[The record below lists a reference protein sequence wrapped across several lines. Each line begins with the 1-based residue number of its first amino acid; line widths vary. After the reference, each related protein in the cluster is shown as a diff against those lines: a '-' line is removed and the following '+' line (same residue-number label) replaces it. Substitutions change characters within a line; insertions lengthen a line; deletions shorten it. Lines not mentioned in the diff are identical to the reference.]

1 MGSWARIAREVHPM
15 RTKAPIAFLLVRF
28 QGSPAEPMTKAAAD
42 EMFTAAGRG
51 TMNVVDWFDDNTHG
65 HVDMSA
71 NAVFGWLELPET
83 LQGYNDKRANGTYAR
98 TKIIDLGRAAAAAAM
113 IDLSGFTAVVVVTNV
128 EVDLFGGSGLACCTA
143 SSAGKQFWEIQVA
156 PSVLCQEIIHGLGVY
171 QHTRRHGSDD
181 DYQDPYDV
189 MSMFVASP
197 GRHPANQ
204 NLPVGPGL
212 NAAFMD
218 RCGWLDSTR
227 VAPVG
232 QVALRPLHRRDLHGP
247 LYAQVG
253 SYYVEYRPS
262 RRWDTGFASVVL
274 VHYIMNETSYLAA
287 ELRAGSPAF
296 TFGDPRW
303 PFGPNGSITVDAI
316 DDASETATMTTT
328 YNAGVSIPFA
338 GPAFSLFGSEF
349 GGGAGLVFVG
359 GKLIRI
365 PPRSPALQLVEAAV
379 ALVSLEEIQVA
390 PALKTAAQAEIYA
403 KTLGAM
409 EEVHEHITG
418 VSSVLDHV
426 TMEEAQAF
434 HRRAGGKRREQQR
447 PDRSKSRKR

>member
-1 MGSWARIAREVHPM
+1 M
-15 RTKAPIAFLLVRF
+15 RTKAPMAFLLVRF

-51 TMNVVDWFDDNTHG
+51 IMNVVDWFDDNTHG
-65 HVDMSA
+65 HVDMSG
-71 NAVFGWLELPET
+71 NAVFGWLELAET

-128 EVDLFGGSGLACCTA
+128 GVDLFGGTGFACCSAETA
-143 SSAGKQFWEIQVA
+143 GVPFWAIHVA

-171 QHTRRHGSDD
+171 QHTRRHGSDA
-181 DYQDPYDV
+181 DYADPYDV
-189 MSMFVASP
+189 MSMFAASP
-197 GRHPANQ
+197 GRHPANRT
-204 NLPVGPGL
+204 LPVGPGL
-212 NAAFMD
+212 NAAFME
-218 RCGWLDSTR
+218 RCGWLDRTR
-227 VAPVG
+227 VAPAG
-232 QVALRPLHRRDLHGP
+232 QVALRPLHRRDLHGA

-253 SYYVEYRPS
+253 SYYVEYRAS
-262 RRWDTGFASVVL
+262 RRWDTGFPSVVL
-274 VHYIMNETSYLAA
+274 VHYIMNETSYLVA

-303 PFGPNGSITVDAI
+303 PFEPHGSISVDAI
-316 DDASETATMTTT
+316 DDASETATITTAYDT
-328 YNAGVSIPFA
+328 GLPLPFA
-338 GPAFSLFGSEF
+338 GPAFSLFGSELR
-349 GGGAGLVFVG
+349 GGGGLVFVG
-359 GKLIRI
+359 GKLVRI

-379 ALVSLEEIQVA
+379 ALVSLQEIHVA

-403 KTLGAM
+403 KTLSEI

-418 VSSVLDHV
+418 VSSVLDHM

-434 HRRAGGKRREQQR
+434 QQRAAGKPRKRRGHGH
-447 PDRSKSRKR
+447 SKSRRK